1 MKHVH
6 PPETDDVTAALRDAR
21 RNVAIAKL
29 NQYATECD
37 YLGALA
43 ERNPNRKAEIVD
55 TLHDIAVSNGL
66 AKTHGDDLVGD
77 LIAAALSGAA

>member
-29 NQYATECD
+29 SQFETECD
-37 YLGALA
+37 CLGAMA
-43 ERNPNRKAEIVD
+43 ERNPHRKREIVD
-55 TLHDIAVSNGL
+55 VMHDIATANGL
-66 AKTHGDDLVGD
+66 AGTHGEELVSEI
-77 LIAAALSGAA
+77 IASALSGAA